1 MTREGQMGRVTEG
14 SVMWEPSERL
24 KSASNIAR
32 YMAWLGER
40 RGLRFDSY
48 DELWRWSVN
57 DLEGFWSSI
66 WSYFEVAAD
75 SPYTSVLSG
84 SEMPGA
90 RWFAG
95 AELNYVQRALSRHD
109 DHPAI
114 ISASETRPL
123 ATMSYAQLYHE
134 VTRASAGLRR
144 LGVGRGDR
152 VAALLPNIPET
163 VVVFLATASIGAIWS
178 SCAPEFGTRSVI
190 DRFRQIEPTVLL
202 AADGYQY
209 AGRAHDRLD
218 AVRQLQDSLPSLKHT
233 VVVPYLEKSQ
243 SLSGLNGAVLWDE
256 LLLDSVDLAVEP
268 VPFEHPLWVLYS
280 SGTTGLPKPI
290 VHGHGGILLEHL
302 KTLGLHMDITENDHL
317 FWFTTAGWMMWNF
330 LLGGL
335 LAGATIVLYDGSPGY
350 PDMGAL
356 WRLAQDAGVTY
367 FGTSAPYIQ
376 ACMKAG
382 ISPGHEFELSR
393 VKGLGSTGSPLSPE
407 GFQWVYENVN
417 PDLLLGSISG
427 GTDLCTGFVGPCP
440 LLPVRAGEIQCRCL
454 GASIEA
460 FDPDGNART
469 GSLGELV
476 ITRPMPSMPLY
487 LWNDPNGARYR
498 ESYFDTY
505 PGVWRHGDWL
515 KVNEHGGCAIT
526 GRSDSTLN
534 RGGVRMGTSEFY
546 SVVEEL
552 PEVAD
557 SLVVDTGGPDTEGS
571 LILFLVLT
579 DGADLDDALRAQI
592 NGALRRDL
600 SPRHVPDAMHVV
612 PEVPRTLNGKK
623 LEVPVKR
630 ILGGAAPH
638 EAVSRDAMVNPD
650 SLDFFVQLAASM
662 RSGGG

>member
-1 MTREGQMGRVTEG
+1 MEGDVL
-14 SVMWEPSERL
+14 WEPPEQL

-40 RGLRFDSY
+40 RGLRFSSY
-48 DELWRWSVN
+48 NELWRWSVD

-75 SPYTSVLSG
+75 RPYTRVLSG
-84 SEMPGA
+84 NGMPGA

-114 ISASETRPL
+114 LSCSETRPL
-123 ATMSYAQLYHE
+123 ATMSYAQLYDE

-152 VAALLPNIPET
+152 VAALLPNIPQT
-163 VVVFLATASIGAIWS
+163 VVAFLATASIGAIWS
-178 SCAPEFGTRSVI
+178 SCAPEFGTHSVI

-202 AADGYQY
+202 AVDGYQY
-209 AGRAHDRLD
+209 SGRAHGRLD
-218 AVRQLQDSLPSLKHT
+218 AVRQVQASLPTLKHT
-233 VVVPYLEKSQ
+233 VVVPYLAESP
-243 SLSGLNGAVLWDE
+243 SLSRLNGAVLWDE
-256 LLLDSVDLAVEP
+256 LLADDADLAVEP

-302 KTLGLHMDITENDHL
+302 KTLALHMDITENDRL

-367 FGTSAPYIQ
+367 FGASAPYIE

-382 ISPGHEFELSR
+382 VSPGREFDLGR

-407 GFQWVYENVN
+407 GFQWVYEHVS

-469 GSLGELV
+469 RSLGELV

-515 KVNEHGGCAIT
+515 KVTERGGCVIT

-557 SLVVDTGGPDTEGS
+557 SLVVDTGGPDAEGR
-571 LILFLVLT
+571 LILFLVLA
-579 DGADLDDALRAQI
+579 DGADLDDALRDKI
-592 NGALRRDL
+592 KGALRRDL

-630 ILGGAAPH
+630 ILGGAAPD

-650 SLDFFVQLAASM
+650 CLDFFVQLAASM
-662 RSGGG
+662 RAEGR